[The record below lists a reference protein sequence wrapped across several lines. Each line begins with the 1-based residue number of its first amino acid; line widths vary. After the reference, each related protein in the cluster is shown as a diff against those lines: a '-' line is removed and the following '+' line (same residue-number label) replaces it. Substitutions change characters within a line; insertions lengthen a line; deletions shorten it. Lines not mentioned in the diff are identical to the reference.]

1 MILTA
6 AAQAVLHKCW
16 KSIAQTFPE
25 GKEYRFTVRENNKMG
40 LSNVTMLTDIQYAF
54 SLIVS
59 VAVRLRKKNGGG

>member
-1 MILTA
+1 MLN
-6 AAQAVLHKCW
+6 KYW